1 MAEIPRAVLS
11 EHFQSCMQ
19 GRRLRAAVFLTYEF
33 DPGFFEQEILP
44 VFFDIPLSH
53 ASDLRLVRLEDAL
66 RQLPGQIAVY
76 YDANGL
82 AIGDAG
88 SAKLDVRRIPVQH
101 RPGVFH
107 AKNVF
112 LLVEQETPDTDDGE
126 PPKQTLLVASL
137 SANLTR
143 SGWWENVEVCHVEE
157 IAERVGTRLRDDL
170 IGFLESLRRKT
181 AADSEQ
187 GALRE
192 IVQFLRRTVQRVRRS
207 KSDQRLIRF
216 YDGRS
221 SLPDFL
227 EQTAGGFLKG
237 ANLEVISPYF
247 DDAPTCKPLEELK
260 RRFRPREIRVF
271 LPRNAAGEARCREDL
286 YEAISE
292 LPGVAWGRLPTDLL
306 RRGADEAAGERFV
319 HAKVYRFFK
328 QNPDKQEFLF
338 IGSANLTSAAH
349 QARGNVETGFLVQTE
364 PPRRLEFWLTPEEK
378 PPTAFESGESG
389 ADAAT
394 AGGCPLNLRYHW
406 DQSRAEAFWD
416 APGKSAV
423 LRLEARGIALGEI
436 LPLPSRAWTSI
447 PPDLTTRIG
456 NSLAETS
463 LFKVSGATPEPALV
477 LVQEEGMSHKPSL
490 LLSLSI
496 ADILRYWSLLTPA
509 QRSAFL
515 EARAP
520 AALLSGQGA
529 DLVTQA
535 KIVLEEQTIFDR
547 FAGAFHAFGC
557 LERAV
562 RAALDGGNEKEADSW
577 LFGRKYDSLGTL
589 LERVLTD
596 QGTTDE
602 VDRYVIGLCARQLH
616 QELERDRRY
625 SEYWR
630 RRGADVSVLAQSIS
644 QFDRIRQALI
654 AKNGSEFE
662 AFLDWFDGKFL
673 KRATVAQDGAA

>member
-1 MAEIPRAVLS
+1 VAEIPRAVLS
-11 EHFQSCMQ
+11 EHFQACMQ

-53 ASDLRLVRLEDAL
+53 ASNLRLVQLEDAL

-82 AIGDAG
+82 TVSDAG

-101 RPGVFH
+101 RAGVFH
-107 AKNVF
+107 PKNLF
-112 LLVEQETPDTDDGE
+112 LLVEEETPNTDGVD

-143 SGWWENVEVCHVEE
+143 SGWWENVEVCHVEA
-157 IAERVGTRLRDDL
+157 IAEGDRTRLRDDL

-181 AADSEQ
+181 AADNEQ
-187 GALRE
+187 GPLRE
-192 IVQFLRRTVQRVRRS
+192 IVRFLRRT
-207 KSDQRLIRF
+207 DQRTQRSTAGQLLTHF
-216 YDGRS
+216 YDGRA

-227 EQTAGGFLKG
+227 EQMAGGFLKG

-247 DDAPTCKPLEELK
+247 DDAPVCKPLEALIE
-260 RRFRPREIRVF
+260 RFEPQEIRVY
-271 LPRNAAGEARCREDL
+271 LPRNAAGEAQCREDL
-286 YEAISE
+286 YEAVAE
-292 LPGVAWGRLPTDLL
+292 RPGVAWGRLPTDLL

-319 HAKVYRFFK
+319 HAKVYRFFT
-328 QNPDKQEFLF
+328 QRPKQEFLF
-338 IGSANLTSAAH
+338 IGSANLMSAAH
-349 QARGNVETGFLVQTE
+349 QARGNVETGFLVQTKP
-364 PPRRLEFWLTPEEK
+364 PPRPEFWLTPEEK
-378 PPTAFESGESG
+378 PPTAFEAPQGV

-406 DQSRAEAFWD
+406 DQSLAEAFWD
-416 APGKSAV
+416 APGESPV
-423 LRLEARGIALGEI
+423 LRLEARGIALGEV
-436 LPLPSRAWTSI
+436 LPLPSRTWTSI
-447 PPDLTTRIG
+447 PPDLTARIG

-463 LFKVSGATPEPALV
+463 LFKVYGATAEPALV

-490 LLSLSI
+490 LLQLSI
-496 ADILRYWSLLTPA
+496 ADILRFWSLLTPA

-520 AALLSGQGA
+520 AALLIGQGA

-562 RAALDGGNEKEADSW
+562 RAALDGGNEKEADYR
-577 LFGRKYDSLGTL
+577 LFGRKYDSLGSL

-602 VDRYVIGLCARQLH
+602 VDRYVIGLCARQLR
-616 QELERDRRY
+616 QELAEDYPDYWADHPTDVGVLDR
-625 SEYWR
+625 SLGQLDGI
-630 RRGADVSVLAQSIS
+630 RG
-644 QFDRIRQALI
+644 ALI
-654 AKNGSEFE
+654 AQNGAEF
-662 AFLDWFDGKFL
+662 ALFLDWFDHWFL
-673 KRATVAQDGAA
+673 KRAAVAQEGTA

>member
-1 MAEIPRAVLS
+1 MAQIPRAVLS
-11 EHFQSCMQ
+11 EHFQACMQ
-19 GRRLRAAVFLTYEF
+19 AQRLRAAVFLTYEF

-53 ASDLRLVRLEDAL
+53 AADLRLVQLEDAL

-82 AIGDAG
+82 TIGDAG

-101 RPGVFH
+101 RTGVFH
-107 AKNVF
+107 AKNLF
-112 LLVEQETPDTDDGE
+112 LLVEEETPDTDDGE
-126 PPKQTLLVASL
+126 PPEQTLLVASL

-143 SGWWENVEVCHVEE
+143 SGWWENVEVCHVDK
-157 IAERVGTRLRDDL
+157 IAERDGTRLRDDL

-181 AADSEQ
+181 AADSDQ

-192 IVQFLRRTVQRVRRS
+192 IVRFLRGTDQRVQRS
-207 KSDQRLIRF
+207 SSGKLQTHF

-227 EQTAGGFLKG
+227 EQTAGKFLKG
-237 ANLEVISPYF
+237 ASLEVISPYF
-247 DDAPTCKPLEELK
+247 DDAPTCKPLEALIE
-260 RRFRPREIRVF
+260 RFQPREVRVF
-271 LPRNAAGEARCREDL
+271 LPRTAAGEAQCREDL
-286 YEAISE
+286 YEAVAE
-292 LPGVAWGRLPTDLL
+292 LPGAEWGRLPTDLL

-319 HAKVYRFFK
+319 HAKVYRFFT
-328 QNPDKQEFLF
+328 QRPKQEFLF

-349 QARGNVETGFLVQTE
+349 QARGNVETGFLVQTD
-364 PPRRLEFWLTPEEK
+364 PPRAPESWLTPEEE
-378 PPTAFESGESG
+378 PPTAFETPQGE

-416 APGKSAV
+416 ASGGSPA
-423 LRLEARGIALGEI
+423 LRLEARGIALGEV

-447 PPDLTTRIG
+447 PPDLTARIG

-463 LFKVSGATPEPALV
+463 LFKVYGATAEPALV

-490 LLSLSI
+490 LLQLSI
-496 ADILRYWSLLTPA
+496 ADILRFWSLLTPA

-520 AALLSGQGA
+520 VALLAGQGA

-535 KIVLEEQTIFDR
+535 KMTLEEQTLFDR
-547 FAGAFHAFGC
+547 IAGAFHAFGC

-562 RAALDGGNEKEADSW
+562 RAALDGGNEKEANYR
-577 LFGRKYDSLGTL
+577 LFGRKYDSLGSL
-589 LERVLTD
+589 LERVLTE

-602 VDRYVIGLCARQLH
+602 VDRYVIGLCARQLR
-616 QELERDRRY
+616 QELAKSYEVYWKDHPTDVGALDR
-625 SEYWR
+625 S
-630 RRGADVSVLAQSIS
+630 LAQL
-644 QFDRIRQALI
+644 DDIRAALI
-654 AKNGSEFE
+654 AQNGAEF
-662 AFLDWFDGKFL
+662 APFLDWFDRWFL
-673 KRATVAQDGAA
+673 ERAAVAQDGTA